1 MKRAYL
7 PPNRSKS
14 ADRSNSQTS
23 HRCNTRVTSAEAV
36 EEMVRMAK
44 TSRHRTRPS
53 ELHTFY
59 QASIA
64 LEKAFIL
71 AMPESLA

>member
-1 MKRAYL
+1 MNRAYL
-7 PPNRSKS
+7 PLSRSKS

-23 HRCNTRVTSAEAV
+23 HRCSTRATSAEAV
-36 EEMVRMAK
+36 EEKVRMAK

-64 LEKAFIL
+64 LEKALIL
-71 AMPESLA
+71 AMPGSAA